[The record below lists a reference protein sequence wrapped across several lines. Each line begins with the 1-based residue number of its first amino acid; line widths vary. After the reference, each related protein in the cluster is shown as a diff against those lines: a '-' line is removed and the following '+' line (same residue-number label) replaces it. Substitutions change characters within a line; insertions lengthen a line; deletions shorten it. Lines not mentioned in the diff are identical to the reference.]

1 MKYLAYVSYDGT
13 NYYGWQ
19 IQPNAKTIQE
29 EIEKVLSKILNTY
42 IKIRGSGR
50 TDAGVHAL
58 NQTFDFDAKEIT
70 DLDKFRYSLNCLLP
84 NDIHI
89 NKVITVSDDFS
100 ARFSY
105 KEKTY
110 LYRLNMGENDI
121 LNRLYIYQ
129 FHQKL
134 DVNKIKEAAKLF
146 IGEHSFLNFTSKE
159 EDEANF
165 VRKISKFDIKEE
177 NNILSFIIT
186 GNGFMRY
193 MVRMIVGTL
202 IQVGLNKLELSDI
215 KKLLDSGKRNPI
227 PYKAPANGLIL
238 FNVKY

>member
-19 IQPNAKTIQE
+19 IQNDANSIQE

-42 IKIRGSGR
+42 VKIHGSGR

-58 NQTFDFDAKEIT
+58 NQTFDFEASEIK
-70 DLDKFRYSLNCLLP
+70 DLDRFRYSLNCLLP
-84 NDIHI
+84 KDIHI
-89 NKVITVSDDFS
+89 NKIQTVSDDFS
-100 ARFSY
+100 ARFLV

-110 LYRLNMGENDI
+110 LYRLNMGEDDV
-121 LNRLYIYQ
+121 LTRLYINQ

-134 DVNKIKEAAKLF
+134 DVNKIKEVAELF

-159 EDEANF
+159 EDEWNF
-165 VRKISKFDIKEE
+165 VRTITKFSVKED
-177 NNILSFIIT
+177 NNILSFMIS

-202 IQVGLNKLELSDI
+202 IQVGLNKLEVSDVYN
-215 KKLLDSGKRNPI
+215 LLINKKRNPV
-227 PYKAPANGLIL
+227 PYKAAANGLIL
-238 FNVKY
+238 FDVRY